1 MSWATR
7 KRATYGFGVF
17 LFFVIIIGGP
27 IGYWYVTI
35 PPTCT
40 DGKQNQG
47 ETSPD
52 RGGPC
57 LLLDAAALA
66 PAPVLWSRSFPVR
79 DGSFNAVAYIQN
91 ENPAAGVKRVTYRFA
106 LYDTENVLVAEREG
120 STFIMPGGVT
130 PVFESGIQ
138 TGNRVAVRTYF
149 ILTADPVWERMQDRS
164 RVVVINDKEIFDT
177 MTAPKLTATAF
188 NSTVIDMTDVM
199 FIATVF
205 DQAGNAFASSQT
217 MVPKLR
223 GGEKQDITFTWP
235 DPFKVTVGRIDIIP
249 LVTPGAPAKQ

>member
-17 LFFVIIIGGP
+17 LFFLIVLGGP
-27 IGYWYVTI
+27 AVYWYFTI
-35 PPTCT
+35 PPTCS
-40 DGKQNQG
+40 DGKRNQG

-57 LLLDAAALA
+57 LLLDAEALM

-79 DGSFNAVAYIQN
+79 DGSFNSVAYIQN
-91 ENPAAGVKRVTYRFA
+91 ENVSAGVRRVAYRFA
-106 LYDTENVLVAEREG
+106 LYDTANVLVAERMG
-120 STFIMPGGVT
+120 HTFIMPGSVT
-130 PVFESGIQ
+130 PVFESNIE

-149 ILTADPVWERMQDRS
+149 IFSEEPQWERMQDRS
-164 RVVVINDKEIFDT
+164 RIIVINDKELLDAGS
-177 MTAPKLTATAF
+177 APKLSATAL
-188 NSTVIDMTDVM
+188 NSSVTDMTDLLFV
-199 FIATVF
+199 ATVF

-217 MVPKLR
+217 LIPKLR

-235 DPFKVTVGRIDIIP
+235 DPFTVTVGRIDIIP
-249 LVTPGAPAKQ
+249 LVVPASPAK